1 VSYRGRRFAD
11 VRFGETG
18 YLPLLLGRL
27 SMRVRGGGRRHH
39 GAALLDQAPFIAYP
53 YAAVLGA
60 ADWVAG
66 TFGTLPQVPYT

>member
-1 VSYRGRRFAD
+1 MSYCGRRFAD
-11 VRFGETG
+11 VRFGETE

-27 SMRVRGGGRRHH
+27 IMRVRGGRRHH
-39 GAALLDQAPFIAYP
+39 GAALPDQAPFIAFP

-60 ADWVAG
+60 VDWVAG